1 MKVCHFRSVPEV
13 SMWTR
18 YTSSGTS
25 GSRKGL
31 RIEGA
36 LVNGGMGPEETEL
49 GVEAPDEAGVDA
61 GVFRRDDFAMAG
73 VFSRDRRLDS
83 DCLVFSWNL
92 YDCLSLVQGV
102 QQTAEVFIWRVV

>member
-1 MKVCHFRSVPEV
+1 MKVCHFRSVPVV
-13 SMWTR
+13 SMWSR
-18 YTSSGTS
+18 YTSSGMS

-49 GVEAPDEAGVDA
+49 GVEAPDEAGVDE

-73 VFSRDRRLDS
+73 GFFTERRLVRVVVWNQYV
-83 DCLVFSWNL
+83 CL
-92 YDCLSLVQGV
+92 CLAQGV
-102 QQTAEVFIWRVV
+102 QQTGEAFISRVV